1 MGVRIGWSADRS
13 GALSGLGEDT
23 LGTFNVHGRVYRS
36 GSTRAATLLLR
47 GVYREFG
54 GLDPLFVQQLHRQAF
69 RFHGRLTPYGAC
81 VGVPASAVIRKH
93 STACGVSLRS
103 L

>member
-1 MGVRIGWSADRS
+1 MGVRIGWSADKS
-13 GALSGLGEDT
+13 GALRGLGEDT

-54 GLDPLFVQQLHRQAF
+54 GLDPLFVMQRHRQAF

-81 VGVPASAVIRKH
+81 V
-93 STACGVSLRS
+93 SLDEPYII
-103 L
+103 